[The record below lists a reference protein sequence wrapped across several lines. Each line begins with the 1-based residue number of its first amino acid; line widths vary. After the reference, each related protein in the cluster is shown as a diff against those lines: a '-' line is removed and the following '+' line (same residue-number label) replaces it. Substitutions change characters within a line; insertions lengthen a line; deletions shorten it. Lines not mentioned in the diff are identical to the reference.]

1 MSKKI
6 LISDDAMFMRNMLRN
21 ILIVEGYAIYEA
33 ANGEEAVQAFES
45 HSPDLVLM
53 DLTMPVMDGITAIK
67 QIVAGH
73 PEARIIV
80 CSAMGQK
87 NMVIEAIQAGAKDYI
102 VKPFDKTR
110 VIDGVKSQIGSAKA
124 A

>member
-6 LISDDAMFMRNMLRN
+6 LISDDAMFMRNMLKN
-21 ILIVEGYAIYEA
+21 ILIVEGYGIYEA
-33 ANGEEAVQAFES
+33 ANGQEAVDAYKRYE
-45 HSPDLVLM
+45 PNLVFM

-67 QIVAGH
+67 EIRGSY
-73 PEARIIV
+73 PEAKIIV

-87 NMVIEAIQAGAKDYI
+87 NMVIEAIQAGACDYI
-102 VKPFDKTR
+102 VKPFDKDR
-110 VIDGVKSQIGSAKA
+110 VVDGAKAQIGSGKA